1 MDSNSVVIISNMSI
15 RNNVAI
21 SILHIHSYTND
32 IKKTIHH
39 TVNITLTEAKL
50 FAIRRGINEIIQI
63 LKAFYIIVITN
74 AIYISISLILKFTL
88 INYNQ

>member
-1 MDSNSVVIISNMSI
+1 MDFNSVVIISNMSI

-50 FAIRRGINEIIQI
+50 FAIRRGINQIIQI

-74 AIYISISLILKFTL
+74 AIYLAKYIYIFDSKIYS
-88 INYNQ
+88 Y